1 MRIVLGF
8 LLPLFLILAGSCKK
22 PILEIHEG
30 TIPPLVLATSIHDSL
45 PEKTIRDLKLE
56 GITGI
61 KIQYYSGV
69 YSKYF
74 EYVADKTVVLDAI
87 SELPFPM
94 NANRSDTRCRPIPF
108 QDLNF
113 IQKTIS
119 PVELQSAS
127 DFWSPERS
135 KEEVFEC
142 IKPPFRHI
150 IITAPNSLLV
160 RHRIE
165 LLAQS

>member
-1 MRIVLGF
+1 MRIILGF
-8 LLPLFLILAGSCKK
+8 LLPLFLIAAGSCKK
-22 PILEIHEG
+22 PILETHDDS
-30 TIPPLVLATSIHDSL
+30 IPPLVLTTSIHDSL
-45 PEKTIRDLKLE
+45 PEKTIKDLKLE

-61 KIQYYSGV
+61 KIQYYSGL

-74 EYVADKTVVLDAI
+74 QYVADKTVVLDAI

-94 NANRSDTRCRPIPF
+94 NANLSDTRCRPIPF
-108 QDLNF
+108 QELNI
-113 IQKTIS
+113 IQKTIPS
-119 PVELQSAS
+119 AELQGAS
-127 DFWSPERS
+127 DFWSSERS
-135 KEEVFEC
+135 NEEVFEC